1 MKSNVFFL
9 LSLESPY
16 IISPSGVLCSDSGD
30 QDITTLQ
37 ECEDAALSLNV
48 NSPTSEDLSSY
59 PKGCYIWGSS
69 SVYFNTH
76 VTGSVK
82 DNARPICKPLG
93 KFLVIVFWNI
103 VEELNILKSHP

>member
-1 MKSNVFFL
+1 MKSNIFFL

-16 IISPSGVLCSDSGD
+16 IISPSGGLCSDSGD

-37 ECEDAALSLNV
+37 ECEVAALSLNV

-93 KFLVIVFWNI
+93 KFLMIVFWNI
-103 VEELNILKSHP
+103 VEELNIKFHP